1 MLADVVRWVKASYP
15 YAVLRRFLDLELL
28 DRSFGLAA
36 QVFVALLPLV
46 IVVVAVFASDNSQL
60 IAEQAIERFG
70 LVGAAD
76 AAVRTLLTP
85 PGGARALSWLAV
97 VLVVLSAF
105 ALARRISRVY
115 GSIFGLPS
123 LARSELWRGIVWI
136 ALQLALFIAAS
147 FLRDLNRQ
155 FGVIVSALAIAA
167 LLLVWFFGDMA
178 GYRLLVP
185 TVPRNLL
192 IPTAIASTVGRIGV
206 GVWATLYMPGT
217 LSEQAEQFGPI
228 GITFSLFTLMLVA
241 VVVNLAA
248 PVIVTVWDERRR
260 GLAPRVAIPEGG
272 SALE

>member
-1 MLADVVRWVKASYP
+1 VLADVVRWVKASYP

-260 GLAPRVAIPEGG
+260 GLAPRVALPEGE
-272 SALE
+272 SVRE